1 LIKDKRAEEP
11 IFVQV
16 LNKSSLLIT
25 RYHKI
30 AAIQELIKSENSK
43 RLLNNDPLFSTYPG
57 GSIIATLTIPL
68 GTSQDVIYP
77 SINDEH
83 PTWVEVRQWWSSIP
97 HSSKIV

>member
-1 LIKDKRAEEP
+1 LIKDKRVEEP

-30 AAIQELIKSENSK
+30 APIQELIKSENSK
-43 RLLNNDPLFSTYPG
+43 RFLNNDPLFSTYPG

-68 GTSQDVIYP
+68 GTTQDVIYP
-77 SINDEH
+77 SINDED
-83 PTWVEVRQWWSSIP
+83 PTSVDVRQWWSSIP
-97 HSSKIV
+97 HSSRIV